1 MFVEVR
7 LESSN
12 IIAFKKTVGRE
23 RKEGYWTGKEIL
35 FSVKAPATSGKER
48 GVSTQWRHFWPSGG
62 DQSWRKVVFKY
73 PC

>member
-1 MFVEVR
+1 MLLR
-7 LESSN
+7 KLL
-12 IIAFKKTVGRE
+12 AGKGR
-23 RKEGYWTGKEIL
+23 KVIGLGKEIL

-62 DQSWRKVVFKY
+62 EQSWKKVVFKY